1 MEDRLQKQDEVLGF
15 VGAGRVGRALAVL
28 SWKHGF
34 TISSIID
41 LNLERARRVQ
51 RECRAWI
58 SSGDVQKID
67 PGTTIL
73 FITVPDDEI
82 ERLGLTLAKSGVL
95 KEGIVVSHTSGLYP
109 SDVLSPVRGEGV
121 SICSFHPCF
130 SFTEDFEDNLED
142 AFIALEGDVEGCR
155 RLEMLARALGGKP
168 VTLSK
173 EDKMRYHV
181 GCTMASNYLVS
192 LMELVQRV
200 LGEKEPG
207 EGIHRILPLVRGTLR
222 NIERIGVKYSLTGPI
237 LRGDVR
243 TVESHLNVLGELDTT
258 LIPPYI
264 ALGRVTLQI
273 AETLGL
279 ETERIHALKDLFMR
293 YEREGK

>member
-1 MEDRLQKQDEVLGF
+1 MEGRLQQQDEVLGF

-28 SWKHGF
+28 CRKHGF

-41 LNLERARRVQ
+41 VNLERARRVQ
-51 RECRAWI
+51 RECSASI
-58 SSGDVQKID
+58 SSTDLHEID
-67 PGTTIL
+67 PGTTVL

-82 ERLGLTLAKSGVL
+82 EGLGLPLAKSGVL
-95 KEGIVVSHTSGLYP
+95 EEGIVVSHTSGLYP
-109 SDVLSPVRGEGV
+109 SDVLSPIRGEGI

-130 SFTEDFEDNLED
+130 SFTEDFEDNLEG
-142 AFIALEGDVEGCR
+142 AFITLEGDVEGCR
-155 RLEMLARALGGKP
+155 RLEVLARTLGGKP
-168 VTLSK
+168 ITLSK

-192 LMELVQRV
+192 LMALVQRV
-200 LGEKEPG
+200 LGEMDQG
-207 EGIHRILPLVRGTLR
+207 EGIQLVLPLVRETLR
-222 NIERIGVKYSLTGPI
+222 NIERGGVKNSLTGPI
-237 LRGDVR
+237 LRGDLR

-279 ETERIHALKDLFMR
+279 ESEMIHALKDLFGR